1 MADMV
6 LVVANGNWGDESLV
20 NNLIETA
27 DFIIALD
34 GAADR
39 FESWDVVVGDLDS
52 ISNPEKHEAD
62 EYQENTDLSKALKKY
77 DVDAVVGI
85 SGGRLDHQIASFTTL
100 FETESDAILYFD
112 NWRACRV
119 GSEGLE
125 IELEKG
131 SICSIMAFGEVK
143 NVVISGVEF
152 ELAGEDVQTGSKGVG
167 NKVTEDVVK
176 VSRESGDLL
185 FIWEANAP

>member
-6 LVVANGNWGDESLV
+6 LVVANGDWGDGSLV
-20 NNLIETA
+20 NTLQETA
-27 DFIIALD
+27 DFTIALD

-52 ISNPEKHEAD
+52 ISKPDDFEAD
-62 EYQENTDLSKALKKY
+62 TNQENTDLAKALLKY

-85 SGGRLDHQIASFTTL
+85 SGGRLDHQIASFTAL
-100 FETESDAILYFD
+100 FETDSDAILYFD

-119 GSEGLE
+119 GNSGLE
-125 IELEKG
+125 IELEKN

-143 NVVISGVEF
+143 GINISGVEF
-152 ELAGEDVQTGSKGVG
+152 ELENEDVSTGTKGVG
-167 NKVTEDVVK
+167 NKVTGNLVK
-176 VSRESGDLL
+176 VSRQSGDLL
-185 FIWEANAP
+185 FIWEANAL